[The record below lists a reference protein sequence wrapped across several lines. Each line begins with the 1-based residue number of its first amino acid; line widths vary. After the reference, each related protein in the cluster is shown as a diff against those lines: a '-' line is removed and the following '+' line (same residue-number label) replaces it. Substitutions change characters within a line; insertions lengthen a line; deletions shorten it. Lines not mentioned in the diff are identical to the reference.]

1 MLALGQTLRYHQS
14 KGSQI
19 AISSNRWPGRLR
31 YVPMLN
37 IGILIASIVTFGLA
51 VSYARE
57 SIRTPMWKQALIYMR
72 PRPANRSVIPI

>member
-1 MLALGQTLRYHQS
+1 M
-14 KGSQI
+14 
-19 AISSNRWPGRLR
+19 AISSSRWPGRLR

-72 PRPANRSVIPI
+72 PRPANRSVSPTLPTMQQQQSQDL